1 MKAESIIFDLDG
13 TLWDSADNVAAS
25 WTETI
30 NNSGIDG
37 ITGTIITGKDIKGV
51 MGMTMD
57 AIAEK
62 LFPQLDKVTRDKLM
76 EDCGNKENDYLLVH
90 GGRLFE
96 RVTETLEALSGTHRL
111 FIVSNCQKGYIE
123 AFCTS
128 CKTGKFFSGHLCWG
142 DTLAPKSETIKALM
156 KAHGITSA
164 VYVGDTA
171 GDCTASKA
179 AGIPFIHAAYGFGE
193 ILPPLEADDVINSFS
208 QLAEKIE

>member
-62 LFPQLDKVTRDKLM
+62 LFPQLDNATRDKLM
-76 EDCGNKENDYLLVH
+76 ED
-90 GGRLFE
+90 
-96 RVTETLEALSGTHRL
+96 
-111 FIVSNCQKGYIE
+111 
-123 AFCTS
+123 
-128 CKTGKFFSGHLCWG
+128 
-142 DTLAPKSETIKALM
+142 
-156 KAHGITSA
+156 
-164 VYVGDTA
+164 
-171 GDCTASKA
+171 
-179 AGIPFIHAAYGFGE
+179 
-193 ILPPLEADDVINSFS
+193 
-208 QLAEKIE
+208 